1 MLPAFVPSSSSSLFL
16 SSSSSSSAPGHTTF
30 VSRTPFPSTSTT
42 SNRTTRTPRLARRR
56 PSVATMVTPAPV
68 SATTSSVTAQDAT
81 ALIGNTPLVKL
92 NKIPIA
98 EGCVAN
104 VYAKL
109 ESMNPCSSVKDR
121 IGRGMILD
129 AEASGEISPGKSVLV
144 EPTSGNTGIALAF
157 IAAARGYKLIL
168 TMPDSM
174 SMERRMVLRA
184 FGAQVVLTPAAKGM
198 KGAVAKAEAIV
209 NQTENAYMLQQ
220 FANPN
225 NPKAHYETTGPEIV
239 SAINCDVFV
248 SGVGTGGTVTGTGR
262 YLREHNSDVYIVV
275 VEPTES
281 PVLSGGKPGPHK
293 IQGIG
298 AGFVPAVLNT
308 EIYDEV
314 VQVPSASAIDMA
326 RRLATEEGLL
336 CGISSGA
343 AVIAATTVAKRA
355 EFAGKN
361 VVVIIPSFG
370 ERYLT
375 SALFDKQRE
384 EAYEMKAEDA

>member
-1 MLPAFVPSSSSSLFL
+1 M
-16 SSSSSSSAPGHTTF
+16 
-30 VSRTPFPSTSTT
+30 STST
-42 SNRTTRTPRLARRR
+42 
-56 PSVATMVTPAPV
+56 
-68 SATTSSVTAQDAT
+68 AT
-81 ALIGNTPLVKL
+81 AKVNNVERDASSLVGNTPLVKL
-92 NKIPIA
+92 NKIPAA
-98 EGCVAN
+98 EDCVAN

-121 IGRGMILD
+121 IGRGMILN
-129 AEASGEISPGKSVLV
+129 AEAAGDITPGKTVLV

-184 FGAQVVLTPAAKGM
+184 FGAEVVLTPAAKGM
-198 KGAVAKAEAIV
+198 KGAVAKAEQIC
-209 NQTENAYMLQQ
+209 NETEDAYMLQQ

-225 NPKAHYETTGPEIV
+225 NPQAHYETTGPEIA
-239 SAINCDVFV
+239 SAIDCDVFI
-248 SGVGTGGTVTGTGR
+248 SGVGTGGTVTGAGK
-262 YLREHNSDVYIVV
+262 YLREKNSDVYIVV

-308 EIYDEV
+308 DIYDEI
-314 VQVPSASAIDMA
+314 VQVPSSSAIEMA

-343 AVIAATTVAKRA
+343 AVIAATTVGKRP
-355 EFAGKN
+355 EFKDKN
-361 VVVIIPSFG
+361 IVVIIPSFG

-384 EAYEMKAEDA
+384 EAYEMKAE

>member
-1 MLPAFVPSSSSSLFL
+1 MIPAFSSFL
-16 SSSSSSSAPGHTTF
+16 PVQLKT
-30 VSRTPFPSTSTT
+30 STS
-42 SNRTTRTPRLARRR
+42 
-56 PSVATMVTPAPV
+56 PA
-68 SATTSSVTAQDAT
+68 AT
-81 ALIGNTPLVKL
+81 ALSQKSFITPLLPANTRQRSANTATMNVAAPQVPVQKAGDASDLVGNTPLVKL
-92 NKIPIA
+92 NKIPMS

-104 VYAKL
+104 IYAKL

-121 IGRGMILD
+121 IGRGMIMD
-129 AEASGEISPGKSVLV
+129 AEKAGDITPGKSILV

-184 FGAQVVLTPAAKGM
+184 FGADVILTPAAKGM
-198 KGAVAKAEAIV
+198 KGAVAKAEQICK
-209 NQTENAYMLQQ
+209 QTENSFMLQQ

-225 NPKAHYETTGPEIV
+225 NPKAHYETTGPEIAN
-239 SAINCDVFV
+239 AIDCDVFV
-248 SGVGTGGTVTGTGR
+248 SGVGTGGTVTGTGK
-262 YLREHNSDVYIVV
+262 YLKEKNPNVYVVV

-281 PVLSGGKPGPHK
+281 PVLSGGSPGPHK

-308 EIYDEV
+308 DIYDEV
-314 VQVPSASAIDMA
+314 VQVPSAAAIEMA

-343 AVIAATTVAKRA
+343 AVIAATTVGKRP
-355 EFAGKN
+355 EFEGKN

-384 EAYEMKAEDA
+384 EAYEMKADE

>member
-1 MLPAFVPSSSSSLFL
+1 MMFAF
-16 SSSSSSSAPGHTTF
+16 TTPIVVATGNAQVRLAKCSRQRRQVIP
-30 VSRTPFPSTSTT
+30 VS
-42 SNRTTRTPRLARRR
+42 TPRM
-56 PSVATMVTPAPV
+56 VAANPTPG
-68 SATTSSVTAQDAT
+68 TAADISTDAT
-81 ALIGNTPLVKL
+81 DLVGHTPLVLLKR
-92 NKIPIA
+92 IPAA

-121 IGRGMILD
+121 IGRGMILG
-129 AEASGEISPGKSVLV
+129 AEAAGQITPGKTVLV

-184 FGAQVVLTPAAKGM
+184 FGADVVLTPAVKGM
-198 KGAVAKAEAIV
+198 KGAVTKAEQICKDTP
-209 NQTENAYMLQQ
+209 NSFMLQQ

-225 NPKAHYETTGPEIV
+225 NPKAHYETTGPEI
-239 SAINCDVFV
+239 ANALDCDVFV
-248 SGVGTGGTVTGTGR
+248 SGVGTGGTVTGAGR
-262 YLREHNSDVYIVV
+262 YLKEKNPNTYIVV
-275 VEPTES
+275 VEPVES

-298 AGFVPAVLNT
+298 AGFVPAVLDT
-308 EIYDEV
+308 SIYDEV
-314 VQVPSASAIDMA
+314 VQVPSSASIDMA
-326 RRLATEEGLL
+326 RRLAVEEGLL

-343 AVIAATTVAKRA
+343 AVIAATTVAKRP

-361 VVVIIPSFG
+361 VVAIIPSFG

-384 EAYEMKAEDA
+384 EAYEMKAED

>member
-1 MLPAFVPSSSSSLFL
+1 M
-16 SSSSSSSAPGHTTF
+16 
-30 VSRTPFPSTSTT
+30 STSTRSDPIKPIT
-42 SNRTTRTPRLARRR
+42 KAG
-56 PSVATMVTPAPV
+56 
-68 SATTSSVTAQDAT
+68 DAT
-81 ALIGNTPLVKL
+81 DLVGNTPLVKL
-92 NKIPIA
+92 NKIPEA
-98 EGCVAN
+98 EGSVAHI
-104 VYAKL
+104 YAKL

-129 AEASGEISPGKSVLV
+129 AEEAGDISPGKSILV

-184 FGAQVVLTPAAKGM
+184 FGADVILTPAAKGM
-198 KGAVAKAEAIV
+198 KGAVTKAEIICK
-209 NQTENAYMLQQ
+209 QTENAFMLQQ

-225 NPKAHYETTGPEIV
+225 NPKAHYETTGPEIDSV
-239 SAINCDVFV
+239 IQCDVFI
-248 SGVGTGGTVTGTGR
+248 SGVGTGGTVTGAGK
-262 YLREHNSDVYIVV
+262 YLREKNPDVYIVV

-298 AGFVPAVLNT
+298 AGFIPAVLNT

-343 AVIAATTVAKRA
+343 AVIAATTIGKRP
-355 EFAGKN
+355 EFEGKN
-361 VVVIIPSFG
+361 IVVIIPSFG

-384 EAYEMKAEDA
+384 EAYEMKAEDE

>member
-1 MLPAFVPSSSSSLFL
+1 MI
-16 SSSSSSSAPGHTTF
+16 
-30 VSRTPFPSTSTT
+30 
-42 SNRTTRTPRLARRR
+42 
-56 PSVATMVTPAPV
+56 TPAPAPA
-68 SATTSSVTAQDAT
+68 SATAASVTAHDAT

-92 NKIPIA
+92 NKIPAA

-121 IGRGMILD
+121 IGRGMILS
-129 AEASGEISPGKSVLV
+129 AEKADEISPGKSVLV

-184 FGAQVVLTPAAKGM
+184 FGAQVILTPAAKGM

-209 NQTENAYMLQQ
+209 SETENAYMLQQ

-225 NPKAHYETTGPEIV
+225 NPKAHYETTGPEIA
-239 SAINCDVFV
+239 SALKCDVFV

-262 YLREHNSDVYIVV
+262 YLREQNSDVYIVV

-384 EAYEMKAEDA
+384 EAYEMKAEDV

>member
-1 MLPAFVPSSSSSLFL
+1 
-16 SSSSSSSAPGHTTF
+16 
-30 VSRTPFPSTSTT
+30 
-42 SNRTTRTPRLARRR
+42 
-56 PSVATMVTPAPV
+56 
-68 SATTSSVTAQDAT
+68 
-81 ALIGNTPLVKL
+81 
-92 NKIPIA
+92 
-98 EGCVAN
+98 
-104 VYAKL
+104 
-109 ESMNPCSSVKDR
+109 MNPCSSVKDR

-129 AEASGEISPGKSVLV
+129 AEAAGDITPGKTVLV

-184 FGAQVVLTPAAKGM
+184 FGAEVVLTPAAKGM
-198 KGAVAKAEAIV
+198 KGAVAKAEQIC
-209 NQTENAYMLQQ
+209 NETEDAYMLQQ

-225 NPKAHYETTGPEIV
+225 NPKAHYETTGPEIA
-239 SAINCDVFV
+239 SALQCDVFV
-248 SGVGTGGTVTGTGR
+248 SGVGTGGTVTGAGK
-262 YLREHNSDVYIVV
+262 YLREKNPDVYIVV

-308 EIYDEV
+308 DIYDEI
-314 VQVPSASAIDMA
+314 VQVPSSSSIDMA

-343 AVIAATTVAKRA
+343 AVIAATTVGKRP
-355 EFAGKN
+355 EFKDKN
-361 VVVIIPSFG
+361 IVVIIPSFG

-384 EAYEMKAEDA
+384 EAYEMKAE

>member
-1 MLPAFVPSSSSSLFL
+1 MVAPS
-16 SSSSSSSAPGHTTF
+16 P
-30 VSRTPFPSTSTT
+30 PKPEI
-42 SNRTTRTPRLARRR
+42 
-56 PSVATMVTPAPV
+56 AT
-68 SATTSSVTAQDAT
+68 DAT
-81 ALIGNTPLVKL
+81 DLVGNTPLVEL
-92 NKIPIA
+92 TRIPKTD
-98 EGCVAN
+98 GCVAN

-121 IGRGMILD
+121 IGRSMILG
-129 AEASGEISPGKSVLV
+129 AEAAGQITPGKTTLV

-168 TMPDSM
+168 VMPDSM

-184 FGAQVVLTPAAKGM
+184 FGADVVLTPAAKGM
-198 KGAVAKAEAIV
+198 KGAVEKAEDLCKV
-209 NQTENAYMLQQ
+209 TSDSFMLQQ

-225 NPKAHYETTGPEIV
+225 NPKAHYETTGPEIAASV
-239 SAINCDVFV
+239 NCDVFI
-248 SGVGTGGTVTGTGR
+248 SGVGTGGTVTGAGK
-262 YLREHNSDVYIVV
+262 YLKEKNPNTYIAV
-275 VEPTES
+275 VEPVES

-298 AGFVPAVLNT
+298 AGFVPAVLDT
-308 EIYDEV
+308 SIYDEV
-314 VQVPSASAIDMA
+314 IQVPSLASIEMA
-326 RRLATEEGLL
+326 RRLAVEEGLL

-343 AVIAATTVAKRA
+343 AVIAATTIGKRP

-361 VVVIIPSFG
+361 IVCIIPSFG

-384 EAYEMKAEDA
+384 EAYEMKAES

>member
-1 MLPAFVPSSSSSLFL
+1 
-16 SSSSSSSAPGHTTF
+16 
-30 VSRTPFPSTSTT
+30 
-42 SNRTTRTPRLARRR
+42 
-56 PSVATMVTPAPV
+56 
-68 SATTSSVTAQDAT
+68 
-81 ALIGNTPLVKL
+81 
-92 NKIPIA
+92 
-98 EGCVAN
+98 
-104 VYAKL
+104 
-109 ESMNPCSSVKDR
+109 
-121 IGRGMILD
+121 
-129 AEASGEISPGKSVLV
+129 
-144 EPTSGNTGIALAF
+144 
-157 IAAARGYKLIL
+157 
-168 TMPDSM
+168 
-174 SMERRMVLRA
+174 MVLRA
-184 FGAQVVLTPAAKGM
+184 FGAEVILTPAAKGM

-225 NPKAHYETTGPEIV
+225 NPKAHYETTGPEIA
-239 SAINCDVFV
+239 SALKCDVFV

-262 YLREHNSDVYIVV
+262 YLREQNSDVYIVV

-384 EAYEMKAEDA
+384 EAYEMKAEDV